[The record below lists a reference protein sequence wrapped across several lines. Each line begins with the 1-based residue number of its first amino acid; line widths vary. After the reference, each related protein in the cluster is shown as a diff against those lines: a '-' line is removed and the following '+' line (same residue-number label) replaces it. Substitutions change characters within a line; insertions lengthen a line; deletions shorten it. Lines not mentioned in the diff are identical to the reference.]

1 MAEASSSSAST
12 SESILNRLET
22 VLAKKSVSALLTQ
35 PLLEELHSR
44 LSEQADQART
54 QSTEIEASLYA
65 DPFPLLNMLFPLLRF
80 DKRKNPLAASAHNS
94 LLLVSRWSNP
104 REIVIGLE
112 EKLAAI
118 KLPEDTDDEDEQE
131 DQYGPFE
138 ARDAALSLVT
148 FMEMYALC
156 LPSIKA
162 KRPLNFVSTAV
173 ETLVSALSHVVWDG
187 AFPPPNRGRQDE
199 DSAELDELALDIFEG
214 VLHLIERL
222 MDSEFLKKDND
233 WQISILNFQAL
244 LENTVG
250 LFHEYAALELASNFF
265 LSRYP
270 TYRHP
275 SYRDFSSPRRERLW
289 QRICQSL
296 NYDLSHMLRGGC
308 PPPQNTGS
316 FVLLV
321 HYLALD
327 NLDPST
333 KSIDFADSSP
343 NDLLSATMGLIR
355 APFQGEVAGQLG
367 EDEILFWMW
376 WCVDRQLQLTPE
388 EGIEERV
395 LFPLVEILSALSA
408 LSPAPQSR
416 WVAFRLL
423 SRLVVNGVG
432 SPSHPSSEQTQLVLL
447 KELVEE
453 CKFDPLRVAATGLVK
468 EVMMDKF
475 QRAASDPA
483 FSSLFLSPF
492 FFQEFAPTLFR
503 FDPSD
508 LLQNPLNDLSAE
520 AFAEKHH
527 RDVVQKLGLYY
538 FLLVRDREN
547 KTLID
552 KQTGLHSP
560 SSLTSTK
567 TYFLAP
573 LHAALARWLDG
584 DGSACLNPSTRMEL
598 QVVREALGRVDEAVA
613 KKESG
618 GSG

>member
-12 SESILNRLET
+12 SESILNRLEA
-22 VLAKKSVSALLTQ
+22 VLAKKSVSALLAQ

-44 LSEQADQART
+44 LSEQADQVRT
-54 QSTEIEASLYA
+54 KSMELEASLYA

-94 LLLVSRWSNP
+94 LLLVSRCSNP
-104 REIVIGLE
+104 REIVISLE

-131 DQYGPFE
+131 DQYGPYGPFE

-148 FMEMYALC
+148 SMEMYALC

-173 ETLVSALSHVVWDG
+173 ETLVSALKHVVWAG
-187 AFPPPNRGRQDE
+187 AFPPPNRGSQDE

-275 SYRDFSSPRRERLW
+275 SYRDFSSPRRQRLW

-296 NYDLSHMLRGGC
+296 HYDLAHMLRGSC

-321 HYLALD
+321 HYLALH
-327 NLDPST
+327 PST
-333 KSIDFADSSP
+333 KSTDFADSSP
-343 NDLLSATMGLIR
+343 NDLLSVTMGLIR
-355 APFQGEVAGQLG
+355 APFEGEVAGQLG
-367 EDEILFWMW
+367 EDEMLFWMW

-408 LSPAPQSR
+408 LSPAPQRR

-432 SPSHPSSEQTQLVLL
+432 SPYHPSSEQTQLVLL

-453 CKFDPLRVAATGLVK
+453 CKFDPLRVAAIGLVK

-527 RDVVQKLGLYY
+527 RDVVQKLGLCY

-547 KTLID
+547 KTGI
-552 KQTGLHSP
+552 HSP

-573 LHAALARWLDG
+573 LHAELARWLDG
-584 DGSACLNPSTRMEL
+584 DGSASLNPSTRMEL
-598 QVVREALGRVDEAVA
+598 HVVREALGRVDEAVA
-613 KKESG
+613 KQESG
-618 GSG
+618 GSR